1 MSSTR
6 VRVFLGACLLAIA
19 ITTVVGSGV
28 DSVLSG
34 AIGIAATIALLIG
47 ARMRPRDERAAW
59 HVLAAGMAAS
69 VLGDALWNANR
80 GPDGSPPFASAADV
94 AYVAAYPLWV
104 AGPAILARRRAVAPI
119 RPSWST
125 R

>member
-47 ARMRPRDERAAW
+47 ARMRPRDERAA
-59 HVLAAGMAAS
+59 GMAAS

-94 AYVAAYPLWV
+94 AYVAAYPR
-104 AGPAILARRRAVAPI
+104 GSPASRSSPGGGAVAPI